1 MNPFSKYINSEN
13 KVSAHLEL
21 LNESFIPDSFPHR
34 EEEIQH
40 LVDILS
46 SVMRN
51 TRPSNILIYGKTGTG
66 KTSTTRHVI
75 SLLKEATKDRVTT
88 CYLNCQVNDTPYSV
102 LTTIV
107 NGLSDA
113 GEKIPLLGWTTDR
126 IYGELVSRINGLSGF
141 VIIILDEID
150 KLVEKSGGDSL
161 YVVLKILEE
170 STLSKVSII
179 GITND
184 TNIMSQ
190 MEPRI
195 KSRMNQESLI
205 FPPYNATQ
213 LKDILKF
220 RLRGVTNEGL
230 VDEGAIS
237 LCAAIGAQENGDARK
252 VINLMRIAIEIA
264 ERNGCEKVTEKEVYA
279 ARDKF
284 EMDVVKETILTLPLH
299 NKIILLSTIVTQEL
313 SDKLLI
319 TGEIMD
325 NYRAICIELG
335 FQALTSRRASDILSE
350 LEELGLVITTTKS
363 LGRYGRTRFVR
374 INGDPAIFKKYVLED
389 DNLSLFKGKNV
400 TRQAR
405 FDNISGEEKLTKE
418 GFDEFINK
426 MDQSDD
432 DS

>member
-46 SVMRN
+46 SVIRN

-75 SLLKEATKDRVTT
+75 SLLKEATNDRVTT

-252 VINLMRIAIEIA
+252 VINLMRIAN
-264 ERNGCEKVTEKEVYA
+264 ER
-279 ARDKF
+279 
-284 EMDVVKETILTLPLH
+284 
-299 NKIILLSTIVTQEL
+299 
-313 SDKLLI
+313 
-319 TGEIMD
+319 
-325 NYRAICIELG
+325 
-335 FQALTSRRASDILSE
+335 
-350 LEELGLVITTTKS
+350 
-363 LGRYGRTRFVR
+363 R
-374 INGDPAIFKKYVLED
+374 I
-389 DNLSLFKGKNV
+389 
-400 TRQAR
+400 
-405 FDNISGEEKLTKE
+405 
-418 GFDEFINK
+418 
-426 MDQSDD
+426 
-432 DS
+432 

>member
-46 SVMRN
+46 SVIRN

-75 SLLKEATKDRVTT
+75 SLLKEATNDRVTT

-325 NYRAICIELG
+325 NYRAICNELG

-374 INGDPAIFKKYVLED
+374 INGDLAIFKKYVLED

-405 FDNISGEEKLTKE
+405 FDNISGEERLTKE